1 MENQLTNQMRKAIL
15 EKYKN
20 VSVELL
26 KAKLERV
33 EMMLEVEYYAI
44 NTKDELEE
52 MQKQLLLLLSFKYS
66 DKIGR

>member
-1 MENQLTNQMRKAIL
+1 
-15 EKYKN
+15 
-20 VSVELL
+20 
-26 KAKLERV
+26 
-33 EMMLEVEYYAI
+33 MMLEVEYYAI